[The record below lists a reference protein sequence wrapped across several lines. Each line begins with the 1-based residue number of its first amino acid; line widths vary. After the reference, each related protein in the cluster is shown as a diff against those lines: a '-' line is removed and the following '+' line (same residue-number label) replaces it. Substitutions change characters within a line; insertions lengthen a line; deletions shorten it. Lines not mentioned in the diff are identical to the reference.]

1 MRISL
6 LLSFLFLSTALLA
19 QKPFIGTLKYQA
31 TIMIPDTNIVYK
43 QWNVTLTTND
53 TIVRVETETEMFGNQ
68 VYIRNMAANK
78 AYLLINMTGQ
88 GYAIQNDLSKKDSAN
103 PESQYLIKKV
113 KGKKKIAGYK
123 SQKYHVIDK
132 GDSTGYD
139 CYFTK
144 KIKGKYLEVY
154 KEIPYLATDY
164 YIPSTEG
171 LIHYELKEV
180 KLEPVS
186 RDMFGI
192 PSDYKR
198 ITFDEF
204 MNMFISGEGN

>member
-1 MRISL
+1 MRFSL
-6 LLSFLFLSTALLA
+6 LFSFLVFSTALFA
-19 QKPFIGTLKYQA
+19 QKPFVGILKYQA

-78 AYLLINMTGQ
+78 AYLLLNMTGQ

-103 PESQYLIKKV
+103 AENQYEIKKV
-113 KGKKKIAGYK
+113 KGKKTVAGYK
-123 SQKYHVIDK
+123 SQKYRVIDK

-154 KEIPYLATDY
+154 REIPYLATDY

-180 KLEPVS
+180 KTGPVS